1 MKKIFLAII
10 AFLPLSLMAQELK
23 LAYVNANEVI
33 MQMSETQDMQKQIT
47 DLQTMYEGEYMK
59 LLEEGQKKM
68 KEFEELQKT
77 NADQAILQSRAEEI
91 RNLEQRIEM
100 FRTNS
105 QEQLQKKQEEL
116 LKPIQEKVS
125 STINEIGIE
134 KGFTYIFPVEVLLF
148 KSSSAVDLTAELKK
162 RLVK

>member
-1 MKKIFLAII
+1 M
-10 AFLPLSLMAQELK
+10 
-23 LAYVNANEVI
+23 
-33 MQMSETQDMQKQIT
+33 
-47 DLQTMYEGEYMK
+47 
-59 LLEEGQKKM
+59 
-68 KEFEELQKT
+68 
-77 NADQAILQSRAEEI
+77 
-91 RNLEQRIEM
+91 EQRIEM

-125 STINEIGIE
+125 RTINEIGME